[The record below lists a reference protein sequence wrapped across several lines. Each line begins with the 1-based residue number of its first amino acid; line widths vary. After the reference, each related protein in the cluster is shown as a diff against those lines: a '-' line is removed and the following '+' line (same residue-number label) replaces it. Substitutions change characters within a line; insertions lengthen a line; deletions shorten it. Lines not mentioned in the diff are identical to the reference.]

1 MSLQRES
8 LEEAL
13 RTLGA
18 VLDARGVRYAILVV
32 GGSNLLLLGLVDR
45 PTGDLDVIA
54 LKEGEQYRKVV
65 GLPGPLAQAAAE
77 VADALGLPT
86 GWLNDGP
93 SSLMDFGLPGGW
105 ETRVEVRRYGALEV
119 HLTSRFDQI
128 CFKLY
133 AAVDRGPN
141 DKHFAD
147 LVQLRPSAGELLE
160 AARWTISHDP
170 SVGFRGSLVQCLAH
184 LGVEVGDDAL

>member
-1 MSLQRES
+1 MSFQRAS

-18 VLDARGVRYAILVV
+18 VLEARATPYAVLVV

-45 PTGDLDVIA
+45 STADLDVIA
-54 LKEGEQYRKVV
+54 LKEGEHYRRLH
-65 GLPGPLAQAAAE
+65 GIPGPLARAAEE
-77 VADALGLPT
+77 VADALGIAA

-93 SSLMDFGLPGGW
+93 ASLMDLGLPPGW
-105 ETRVEVRRYGALEV
+105 EERVELRRFGALEV

-133 AAVDRGPN
+133 AAVDRGPK
-141 DKHFAD
+141 DKHFEPAWESWR
-147 LVQLRPSAGELLE
+147 LHTLE
-160 AARWTISHDP
+160 ARMEPWTSHRRRARRRSATQRS
-170 SVGFRGSLVQCLAH
+170 
-184 LGVEVGDDAL
+184 